1 MKRSCR
7 WCQREF
13 EADGRSGVCCST
25 KCAKAFSR
33 HGCTL
38 AEFAERNGAVALAPG
53 RYRRTCQWCGRAF
66 ETGNVQQ
73 RNCSP
78 ACGKQL
84 AKHNG
89 VSKAEWKAD
98 VTRRKLEKF
107 GCSRTEA
114 GTYLK
119 TCPTCARTFE
129 ADNVE
134 QVFCSEACRLR
145 AKRRRKRERLT
156 GVPVKKTA
164 TCRSCGTSFETHD
177 GRRRLCPA
185 CRERAKQKKA
195 SRTRRLTEPRTAVCA
210 WCGTEFTTR
219 SATAA
224 CCSHACYAKH
234 RKHRC
239 SRTEHEAAHPEI
251 YAYLRGERSRT
262 CAWCGAAFEA
272 RHPLQAY
279 CSEACQK
286 DAGHHRDC
294 ADRAAYIASHGLSE
308 KTAPG
313 RRFYIRNCQWCGD
326 EFEATNILQ
335 LNCSESCGKRLAQAG
350 GRSRVA
356 WKAEVE
362 RRKRKTCVWCG
373 REFRGRTTKA
383 MFCSDTCNSLYYRYG
398 RISRE
403 EARLRRLSTCEWCGK
418 PFVADRTGVRFCCD
432 RHATLFRKWQVGVE
446 HRVLAV
452 RRHYEVRRCVGCGHV
467 FVLEDS
473 RSGRL
478 CPVCE
483 AVGVSTR
490 SRSPFTEFVEA
501 EAAAV
506 DMLVSDRRRHELR
519 QAQYELLFGE
529 TRCGVCGAFVRR
541 PRPGVGIQLCP
552 SCYTAASDEVRAVFD
567 RPVSE
572 RVLAY
577 ARVAVPKVTPEVWM
591 RAWYARNREECAAN
605 KRAYRAEH
613 AEELRQRQHDIY
625 WSDVGRSREKNRFY
639 YNRRKYGYSWLRQHD
654 TLIRG
659 NLYARVMRM
668 RGIMSAAPDSVEV
681 LRVYSEWRKS
691 YLESRRMFR
700 ACASGREL
708 TAVGTGASSASQ
720 AFSHGSF
727 DSHRELLTEQLA
739 TVRETRAAK
748 LEARDAALCMI
759 RGDGVGELERSRAV
773 EEERNALARRIRED
787 RMRERE
793 RAKAVEEERKAIA
806 RRIREARRLERE
818 AERAALAECARLV
831 REERFAAR
839 AAKLEEI
846 RQRRLEREVRAQW
859 AAEHPEEVREAR
871 NKAHREW
878 YWRNREDALRKH
890 RIWRLKNRDRLLAEH
905 RRKYWAAR
913 GVDIEARMA
922 QEQEEM
928 AARDAELFAARQK
941 FAHVE
946 RVLRLPPEERW
957 AFAKDWTEEERAY
970 AASAAAKS
978 YGHALSMFDHQDD
991 VLSIGDLDG

>member
-13 EADGRSGVCCST
+13 EADGRSGVCCSPR
-25 KCAKAFSR
+25 CAKAFSR

-38 AEFAERNGAVALAPG
+38 AEFAGRNGAVALGPG

-84 AKHNG
+84 AKHGG
-89 VSKAEWKAD
+89 VSRAEWRAD
-98 VTRRKLEKF
+98 VAKRKLERF
-107 GCSRTEA
+107 GCSRTA
-114 GTYLK
+114 SGAYLK
-119 TCPTCARTFE
+119 TCPSCSRTFE
-129 ADNVE
+129 AANVE
-134 QVFCSEACRLR
+134 QVFCSETCRLR
-145 AKRRRKRERLT
+145 AKRRRKRARLT
-156 GVPVKKTA
+156 GIPVKKTA
-164 TCRSCGTSFETHD
+164 VCRSCGASFEAQD

-185 CRERAKQKKA
+185 CRELAEQRKA
-195 SRTRRLTEPRTAVCA
+195 ARTRRLTEPRTVACA
-210 WCGTEFTTR
+210 WCGTEFSTR

-224 CCSHACYAKH
+224 CCSPACSVKH
-234 RKHRC
+234 RRHRC
-239 SRTEHEAAHPEI
+239 SRAEHEAAHPEI

-294 ADRAAYIASHGLSE
+294 ADRAEYIARHGLSE

-313 RRFYIRNCQWCGD
+313 RRFYIRSCQWCGD
-326 EFEATNILQ
+326 EFESTSILQ
-335 LNCSESCGKRLAQAG
+335 LNCSASCRKRLAQAG
-350 GRSRVA
+350 GLSRVE

-362 RRKRKTCVWCG
+362 RRKRKTCAWCG

-383 MFCSDTCNSLYYRYG
+383 MFCSDTCNSLYYQYG

-403 EARLRRLSTCEWCGK
+403 EARLRRLSACEWCGK
-418 PFVADRTGVRFCCD
+418 PFVAERTGVRFCCK
-432 RHATLFRKWQVGVE
+432 RHAALFRQWQVGVE

-452 RRHYEVRRCVGCGHV
+452 RRHYEVRRCDCCGHV

-490 SRSPFTEFVEA
+490 SRSPFTEFVED
-501 EAAAV
+501 EVSAV

-541 PRPGVGIQLCP
+541 PRPGVGLQLCP
-552 SCYTAASDEVRAVFD
+552 SCYAAASGEVRAVFD

-577 ARVAVPKVTPEVWM
+577 ARVAMPTVTPEAW
-591 RAWYARNREECAAN
+591 RLAWYARHREECAAK
-605 KRAYRAEH
+605 KRAYRAARADED
-613 AEELRQRQHDIY
+613 AVRQ
-625 WSDVGRSREKNRFY
+625 W
-639 YNRRKYGYSWLRQHD
+639 QHD
-654 TLIRG
+654 TFIRG

-668 RGIMSAAPDSVEV
+668 RGIMSAAPDSAEV
-681 LRVYSEWRKS
+681 LRVYAEWRAS
-691 YLESRRMFR
+691 YLSSRRMFR
-700 ACASGREL
+700 ACASGRGLAEAGADGSESPQSFSRDYFASHRDPL
-708 TAVGTGASSASQ
+708 TAQLSSA
-720 AFSHGSF
+720 
-727 DSHRELLTEQLA
+727 
-739 TVRETRAAK
+739 RETRAAEP
-748 LEARDAALCMI
+748 EARYGALCRI
-759 RGDGVGELERSRAV
+759 RGDGVGALDRPRAV
-773 EEERNALARRIRED
+773 EEELKALARRIRESQV
-787 RMRERE
+787 RERE
-793 RAKAVEEERKAIA
+793 RARAVEEERKALA

-818 AERAALAECARLV
+818 AERAAREECARLV
-831 REERFAAR
+831 REERIAAR

-846 RQRRLEREVRAQW
+846 RQRRAEREARAKW

-871 NKAHREW
+871 NKASREW
-878 YWRNREDALRKH
+878 YLKNREDILRKR
-890 RIWRLKNRDRLLAEH
+890 RILWLKNRDRLLAEH

-913 GVDIEARMA
+913 GVDIEGEMAREMEA
-922 QEQEEM
+922 M

-957 AFAKDWTEEERAY
+957 AFAKDWTAEERAY